1 MKKKTKVMFV
11 RKMVMGKEC
20 YIVESLTNIGLISV
34 SPQRFVRV
42 GDVVSAEEVD
52 YVCERSRHEVLVKNS

>member
-1 MKKKTKVMFV
+1 
-11 RKMVMGKEC
+11 MVAGKER
-20 YIVESLTNIGLISV
+20 YIVESLTNIGLVSV

-42 GDVVSAEEVD
+42 DDDVSAEEVD